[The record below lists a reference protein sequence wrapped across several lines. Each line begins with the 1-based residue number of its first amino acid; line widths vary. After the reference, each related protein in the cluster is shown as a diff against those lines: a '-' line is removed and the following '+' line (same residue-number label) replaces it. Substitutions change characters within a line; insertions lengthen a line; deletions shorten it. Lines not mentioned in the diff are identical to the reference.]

1 MEKTLKGFK
10 PPSDPDKKHKY
21 GYGMHPDFHAKRKP
35 SPVNLVDPASVD
47 DPELRDI
54 KHALRLDLERVSE

>member
-1 MEKTLKGFK
+1 MEKTLNGFK
-10 PPSDPDKKHKY
+10 PTQDPAKKHKY
-21 GYGMHPDFHAKRKP
+21 GYGMHSDFLAKPKP

-54 KHALRLDLERVSE
+54 KRALRLDLERISE